1 MLNGEKSAFR
11 DIVLLNAGAALTV
24 AGKAATIKD
33 GAAMAAQAI
42 ASGNANS
49 ETGDIGFSL
58 FGSPSAKGQKP
69 SDMLALAPAEQ
80 KRLDHDLMRH
90 GLGRARA
97 TVIWGEPRA
106 ALSALIHSWRPDMIV
121 CDGRT
126 RRMLPART
134 GDEGP
139 QMMRVGR
146 TGAFARLAGFFFP
159 PAQGHA

>member
-1 MLNGEKSAFR
+1 MKTRQRILVPFTHGHSGSALLRRAGEIAAAGEIELLVVS
-11 DIVLLNAGAALTV
+11 VLDTRSGFELDGPAGNLPGERAAR
-24 AGKAATIKD
+24 
-33 GAAMAAQAI
+33 
-42 ASGNANS
+42 
-49 ETGDIGFSL
+49 
-58 FGSPSAKGQKP
+58 
-69 SDMLALAPAEQ
+69 LAPAEQ
-80 KRLDHDLMRH
+80 KRLDHDLMWH

>member
-1 MLNGEKSAFR
+1 MKTRQRILVPFTHGHSGSALLRRAGEIAAAGEIELLVVS
-11 DIVLLNAGAALTV
+11 VLDTRSGFELDGPAGNLPGERAAR
-24 AGKAATIKD
+24 
-33 GAAMAAQAI
+33 
-42 ASGNANS
+42 
-49 ETGDIGFSL
+49 
-58 FGSPSAKGQKP
+58 
-69 SDMLALAPAEQ
+69 LAPAEQ

-97 TVIWGEPRA
+97 TVIWGEPRS
-106 ALSALIHSWRPDMIV
+106 ALSALINSWRPDMIV

>member
-1 MLNGEKSAFR
+1 MKTHQRILVPFTHGHSGSALLRRAGEIAAAGEIELLVVS
-11 DIVLLNAGAALTV
+11 VLDTRSGFDLDGPAGNLPDERAAR
-24 AGKAATIKD
+24 
-33 GAAMAAQAI
+33 
-42 ASGNANS
+42 
-49 ETGDIGFSL
+49 
-58 FGSPSAKGQKP
+58 
-69 SDMLALAPAEQ
+69 LAPAEQ
-80 KRLDHDLMRH
+80 KRLDHDLLRH

-106 ALSALIHSWRPDMIV
+106 ALSALIRSWRPDMIV

-134 GDEGP
+134 GNEGP
-139 QMMRVGR
+139 QMMRVDR

>member
-1 MLNGEKSAFR
+1 MKTRQRILVPFTHGHSGSALLRRAGEIAAAGETELLVVS
-11 DIVLLNAGAALTV
+11 VLDTRSGFELDGPAGNLPGERAAR
-24 AGKAATIKD
+24 
-33 GAAMAAQAI
+33 
-42 ASGNANS
+42 
-49 ETGDIGFSL
+49 
-58 FGSPSAKGQKP
+58 
-69 SDMLALAPAEQ
+69 LAPAKQ

-106 ALSALIHSWRPDMIV
+106 ALSALIRSWRPDMIV

-139 QMMRVGR
+139 QMMRVDR

>member
-1 MLNGEKSAFR
+1 MKTRQRILVPFTHGHSGSALLRRAGEIAAAGEIELLVVS
-11 DIVLLNAGAALTV
+11 VLDTRSGFELDGPAGNLPGERAAR
-24 AGKAATIKD
+24 
-33 GAAMAAQAI
+33 
-42 ASGNANS
+42 
-49 ETGDIGFSL
+49 
-58 FGSPSAKGQKP
+58 
-69 SDMLALAPAEQ
+69 LAPAEQ

>member
-1 MLNGEKSAFR
+1 MKTRQRILVPFTHGHSGSALLRRAGEIAAAGEIELLVVS
-11 DIVLLNAGAALTV
+11 VLDTRSGFELDGPAGNLPGERAAR
-24 AGKAATIKD
+24 
-33 GAAMAAQAI
+33 
-42 ASGNANS
+42 
-49 ETGDIGFSL
+49 
-58 FGSPSAKGQKP
+58 P
-69 SDMLALAPAEQ
+69 APAEQ